1 MADQFTETT
10 TTGWGKRIVNSF
22 MGVLIGILLFFFSFV
37 VLWKTEGR
45 TNYAKVAAK
54 SVALSIQSVDQNG
67 QDKLVS
73 ATGTMETPDSVGDPE
88 FLRPGSYIMLQRT
101 VEMYAWKERSSSKSK
116 KNMGGSETTT
126 TTYTYEKEWTSNPE
140 NSADFKKPE
149 GHANPGLDIPE
160 KEFYAGQTKLGA
172 YELDIQNMQ
181 LPDASKL
188 EIGRNDLSPEMP
200 DSFKLSQ
207 GYLFKGKGTLSE
219 PEVGDV
225 RLSFGAIVSGKKV
238 TVFGKLTGGAI
249 EPYLIKGETKFYRAM
264 AGTRDE
270 AIAQLKTEYKVAG
283 WMGRIIGFLMMWIGL
298 FLLSGPLHNV
308 LDVLP
313 FLGTASRFVAGLI
326 TFPIALV
333 LSLVTIIVSLIAH
346 NIIAL
351 AVVLAAIAG
360 LLVYLK
366 QRKKAGPTPAPAKP

>member
-1 MADQFTETT
+1 MADQFTETV
-10 TTGWGKRIVNSF
+10 TTGWGKRIMNSF

-45 TNYAKVAAK
+45 TNYAKIAGKA
-54 SVALSIQSVDQNG
+54 VALSTQSVDQNG
-67 QDKLVS
+67 QDQLVS
-73 ATGTMETPDSVGDPE
+73 ATGALETPDSVGDPE

-101 VEMYAWKERSSSKSK
+101 VEMYAWRERSSSKSEK
-116 KNMGGSETTT
+116 KMGGSETTT

-140 NSADFKKPE
+140 NSAEFKKPE
-149 GHANPGLDIPE
+149 GHANPGLDIAE
-160 KEFYAGQTKLGA
+160 KEFYASQAKLGA

-181 LPDASKL
+181 LPDAPKL
-188 EIGRNDLSPEMP
+188 EIGQNDLSPEMP

-219 PEVGDV
+219 PEVGDI
-225 RLSFGAIVSGKKV
+225 RLSFGAIASGKKV
-238 TVFGKLTGGAI
+238 TVFGKLIGGAI
-249 EPYLIKGETKFYRAM
+249 EPYMIKGETKFYRAM

-270 AIAQLKTEYKVAG
+270 AIAQLKAEYKMTG
-283 WMGRIIGFLMMWIGL
+283 WIGRIIGFLMMWIGML
-298 FLLSGPLHNV
+298 MLLGPLHTV

-313 FLGTASRFVAGLI
+313 FLGTASRFVVGLM

-333 LSLVTIIVSLIAH
+333 LSLVTIIVSMIAH

-351 AVVLAAIAG
+351 VIVLALVAG
-360 LLVYLK
+360 GILFLM
-366 QRKKAGPTPAPAKP
+366 RKKKQPVAQAAVK